1 MATAFDS
8 STSSAISC
16 PRDSALSSAYVSRCG
31 SCIFCVPGMTCIH
44 PFSKV
49 LGESAIQAVVTLG
62 GFNPQ
67 YAPSWCQEMNAGSRA
82 NFTNQSDPQT
92 RMLGPMA
99 PSTAS
104 STLG

>member
-8 STSSAISC
+8 YTSSATSG
-16 PRDSALSSAYVSRCG
+16 PRDKALSTAYVSRCG
-31 SCIFCVPGMTCIH
+31 SCIFWVPGITCMH
-44 PFSKV
+44 PFSSV

-67 YAPSWCQEMNAGSRA
+67 YAPSWCHEINAGSRA